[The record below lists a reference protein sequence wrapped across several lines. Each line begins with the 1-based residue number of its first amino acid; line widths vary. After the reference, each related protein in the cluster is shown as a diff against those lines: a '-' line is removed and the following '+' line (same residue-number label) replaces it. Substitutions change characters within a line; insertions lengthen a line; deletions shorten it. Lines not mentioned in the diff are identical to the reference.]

1 MQAHEIVGEK
11 GRQMEKDATTV
22 CQGELL
28 VAWLFARFCGIGFC
42 KV

>member
-11 GRQMEKDATTV
+11 ETQMEKDATTV

-28 VAWLFARFCGIGFC
+28 VA
-42 KV
+42 